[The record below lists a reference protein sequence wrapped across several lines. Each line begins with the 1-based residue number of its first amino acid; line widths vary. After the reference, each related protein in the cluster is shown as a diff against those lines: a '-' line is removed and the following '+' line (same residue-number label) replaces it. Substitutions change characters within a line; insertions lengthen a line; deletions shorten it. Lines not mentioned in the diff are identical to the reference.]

1 MCVMQSR
8 ALVED
13 GTSIS
18 STLIRSCLLAGD
30 IKKANAYL
38 GYSYYLSGRVVDG
51 KKVGRTLGGFLQPTF
66 SHCVLKSFCRQR
78 ECMRFMYI

>member
-1 MCVMQSR
+1 MQSR

-51 KKVGRTLGGFLQPTF
+51 KKVGRTLGFPTANIQ
-66 SHCVLKSFCRQR
+66 HCVLKSFCRQR